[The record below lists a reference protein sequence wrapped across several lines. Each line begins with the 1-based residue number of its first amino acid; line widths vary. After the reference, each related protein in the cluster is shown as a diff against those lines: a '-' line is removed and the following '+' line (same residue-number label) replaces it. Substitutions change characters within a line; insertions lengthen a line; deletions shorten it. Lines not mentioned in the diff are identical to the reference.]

1 MIIPGK
7 SHSRVESCNSWVLIE
22 TLNFPRVCTFYWC
35 DRSWIATG
43 AWRRGRSPAVPN
55 AVPGRCQDPIDIVGG
70 GTPKTAGEGAKVG
83 ALPGKR
89 NGRSAPGW
97 WIMPGPVR
105 CSWTTGRCRRLD
117 GCAKLQAVAAS
128 LALWRTC
135 QNADVECSGGRNR
148 RPASRCC
155 VRETTGT
162 PSGGRNICRRCPLP
176 LRYATVLCLAAS
188 SMRATAVVKQTSD
201 RLIAGTQRQVAII
214 PLRVGL
220 LSGGR

>member
-1 MIIPGK
+1 MIGVGSPLG
-7 SHSRVESCNSWVLIE
+7 RE
-22 TLNFPRVCTFYWC
+22 
-35 DRSWIATG
+35 G
-43 AWRRGRSPAVPN
+43 GGRSPAVPN
-55 AVPGRCQDPIDIVGG
+55 AVPGRCRDPIDIVGG

-83 ALPGKR
+83 ALPG
-89 NGRSAPGW
+89 SAMADRP
-97 WIMPGPVR
+97 PDD
-105 CSWTTGRCRRLD
+105 GRCRGLD

-135 QNADVECSGGRNR
+135 QNADVECSGGRDR

-188 SMRATAVVKQTSD
+188 CMRATAVVKQTSD
-201 RLIAGTQRQVAII
+201 RLIAGTQ
-214 PLRVGL
+214 
-220 LSGGR
+220 